1 MLGVDSMAG
10 RDWTFAYLPPEDV
23 PDHFWGEVKKPKW
36 VLEAIEKYR
45 R

>member
-1 MLGVDSMAG
+1 V
-10 RDWTFAYLPPEDV
+10 PE
-23 PDHFWGEVKKPKW
+23 HFWGDVEKPKW

>member
-1 MLGVDSMAG
+1 LESDNLSLGLFLDEG
-10 RDWTFAYLPPEDV
+10 D
-23 PDHFWGEVKKPKW
+23 VKKPKW

>member
-1 MLGVDSMAG
+1 LNFFTLNREGLALSHM
-10 RDWTFAYLPPEDV
+10 PPEDV
-23 PDHFWGEVKKPKW
+23 PEHFWGDVKKPKW